1 MPTKTHE
8 IKQEVETAVIV
19 GVQLRSTTTELF
31 HESMAELY
39 ELVRSA
45 EAEVVGTVMQ
55 RRPTPDRRHYIGS
68 GKITEIKEIIGKT
81 GASIVVF
88 DDQLSPA
95 QVRNLETELEVKV
108 IDRGNLILDIFAKRA
123 RTTAA
128 KLQVEL
134 AQLQYLLP
142 RLTRMWSHMTHHVG
156 GIGTRGPG
164 ETQLETDRREIQTK
178 ISKLKE
184 RLEKLDKQR
193 ITQRKRRQQAYKVAL
208 VGYTNAGKSTIF
220 NHLTSAGMWADDLLF
235 CTLDAVTRTL
245 PISNGNEIVISDT
258 VGFIQKI
265 PHELIASFAS
275 TLDEVRYADMLLQ
288 VIDIS
293 HPNAQDQNKETEKVL
308 TEIGAGSIPRI
319 IVMNKA
325 DKLEDPEMHAL
336 SLCQPPAKGFVVS
349 ARTNSGMDKMV
360 NFLREYVEKDIE
372 KKFGLNSKRDNGE
385 ARNTHRR

>member
-1 MPTKTHE
+1 MPTKPQE

-19 GVQLRSTTTELF
+19 GVQLRGVTNELF
-31 HESMAELY
+31 QESMAELH

-45 EAEVVGTVMQ
+45 EAEVVGAVLQ
-55 RRPTPDRRHYIGS
+55 RRPAPDSRHFIGS
-68 GKITEIKEIIGKT
+68 GKVTEVGDIVNKT
-81 GASIVVF
+81 GATMVIF

-95 QVRNLETELEVKV
+95 QVRNLENELKVKV

-128 KLQVEL
+128 MLQVEL

-142 RLTRMWSHMTHHVG
+142 RLTRMWSHMTRHVG

-164 ETQLETDRREIQTK
+164 ETQLESDRREIQNK
-178 ISKLKE
+178 ISKLKL
-184 RLEKLDKQR
+184 RLKKLDKQR
-193 ITQRKRRQQAYKVAL
+193 ITQRKRRQGVFKIAL

-220 NHLTSAGMWADDLLF
+220 NHLASAGVWADDLLF
-235 CTLDAVTRTL
+235 CTLDAVTRSL

-275 TLDEVRYADMLLQ
+275 TLDEVRYADLLLQ

-293 HPNAQDQNKETEKVL
+293 HPNAIDHNQETERVL
-308 TEIGAGSIPRI
+308 EEIGAGDIPRI
-319 IVMNKA
+319 LIMNKA
-325 DKLEDPEMHAL
+325 DKLPDPEIQAL
-336 SLCQPPAKGFVVS
+336 SLNHAAEKRFLVS
-349 ARTNSGMDKMV
+349 ARTQFGMDKMV
-360 NFLREYVEKDIE
+360 NFLREYVEKNIQT
-372 KKFGLNSKRDNGE
+372 GLGHNLKSSNGE
-385 ARNTHRR
+385 ARNFNR

>member
-1 MPTKTHE
+1 MSTKTHE
-8 IKQEVETAVIV
+8 IKREVETAVIV
-19 GVQLRSTTTELF
+19 GVQLRGISDEIF
-31 HESMAELY
+31 QESLAELY

-45 EAEVVGTVMQ
+45 EAEVVGSIIQ
-55 RRPTPDRRHYIGS
+55 KRPVPDSRFFV
-68 GKITEIKEIIGKT
+68 GKGKVGEIKELVSKT
-81 GASIVVF
+81 GASLIIF

-95 QVRNLETELEVKV
+95 QVRNLENDLEAKV

-134 AQLQYLLP
+134 AQLEYLLP
-142 RLTRMWSHMTHHVG
+142 RLTRMWSHMTKHVG

-178 ISKLKE
+178 IKKLKDKI
-184 RLEKLDKQR
+184 EKLDKQR
-193 ITQRKRRQQAYKVAL
+193 VTQRKRRQQVYKIAL

-220 NHLTSAGMWADDLLF
+220 NYLTKAGVWADDLLF
-235 CTLDAVTRTL
+235 CTLDAVTRSL
-245 PISNGNEIVISDT
+245 PICGSREIVISDT

-293 HPNAQDQNKETEKVL
+293 HPNALDHNDETEKVL
-308 TEIGAGSIPRI
+308 NEIGAGALPR
-319 IVMNKA
+319 VLVLNKS
-325 DKLEDPEMHAL
+325 DKLEDPELHAL
-336 SLCQPPAKGFVVS
+336 SLNNSPARGFLVS
-349 ARTNSGMDKMV
+349 AKTKSGMDKLV
-360 NFLREYVEKDIE
+360 KFLRESVEKEIE
-372 KKFGLNSKRDNGE
+372 TNSELEPNRNRDDGK
-385 ARNTHRR
+385 A